1 MSTKLQ
7 KKYHHKSLY
16 LSWNQKAVEKAQVN
30 KNKDKNKSINV
41 KGVGVGVVAIVV
53 QAVVVAVVVQ
63 VEAIIVADK
72 KRRNKYC
79 RGSVLDI
86 NQISRKL

>member
-41 KGVGVGVVAIVV
+41 KGVGVVAIVV